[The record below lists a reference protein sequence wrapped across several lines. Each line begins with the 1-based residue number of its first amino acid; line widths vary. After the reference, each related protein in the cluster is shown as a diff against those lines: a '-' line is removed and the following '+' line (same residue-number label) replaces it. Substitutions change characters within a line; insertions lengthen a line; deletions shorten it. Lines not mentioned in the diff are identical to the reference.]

1 MKRDHTKEITLVM
14 CEGEDCHQ
22 LILEDDSWE
31 INGLSYCWH
40 CIAEYL
46 CLVG

>member
-1 MKRDHTKEITLVM
+1 MQLHHTEEITLVM

-22 LILEDDSWE
+22 LIFEDDIWE
-31 INGLSYCWH
+31 LNGKPYCWH

-46 CLVG
+46 LS